1 MKVLYIC
8 FTDFDNINRGS
19 AVRPYKMYNAFI
31 NRGYEVILINGNVQE
46 RRKKFIHSK
55 KNNHLENIDYCYIEP
70 STYPCHPIDY
80 LMFIYIKSLN
90 IPVGLFYRDM
100 YHKFPE
106 LFNKKGIKK
115 MELLIRYKF
124 DWSIYKI
131 ISKTIFFPSDSMA
144 KYFKFDNKAALP
156 PAGDIL
162 NTKKESLQYNVI
174 YVGGVS
180 KRYGTDKLLEA
191 MQIVNDTF
199 KRINLILVCR
209 DYDDTFFKKYENEEW
224 LSIKHVSGEELEQFY
239 SKSDVAII
247 PIQENE
253 YHNFAVPIKLFEYL
267 SYNMPIITTNCFET
281 ARFVRNNQIGIV
293 TNDNAQELAE
303 AIIKLY
309 KNDNEIFKYTNNSKK
324 TLINGNLW
332 GHRVDKIEKY
342 LLDVHD

>member
-156 PAGDIL
+156 PAGEI
-162 NTKKESLQYNVI
+162 TKVNKEHLSNSVI
-174 YVGGVS
+174 YVGGTS
-180 KRYGTDKLLEA
+180 KEFGTDILLDA
-191 MQIVNDTF
+191 MRYVNE
-199 KRINLILVCR
+199 KINIKLILVCR
-209 DYDDTFFKKYENEEW
+209 EYNDELFDKYANSNW
-224 LSIKHVSGEELEQFY
+224 LEIKHLSTDELAHEY
-239 SKSDVAII
+239 VNSDIAII
-247 PIQENE
+247 PRPITE
-253 YHNFAVPIKLFEYL
+253 YNSFAVPIKLFEYL
-267 SYNMPIITTNCFET
+267 SYNVPIVTTNCFET
-281 ARFVRNNQIGIV
+281 ARFVENNQIGVV
-293 TNDNAQELAE
+293 TGDNYQELAE
-303 AIIKLY
+303 AIMKLY